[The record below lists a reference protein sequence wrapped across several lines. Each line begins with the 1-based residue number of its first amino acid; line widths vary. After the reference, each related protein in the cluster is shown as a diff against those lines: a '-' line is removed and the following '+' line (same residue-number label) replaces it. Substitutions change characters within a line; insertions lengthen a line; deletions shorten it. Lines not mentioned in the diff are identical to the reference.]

1 MARMIHI
8 VQVRLVSETNL
19 FLSSQALKEEVS
31 AKGAFGWW
39 GGGKRKRVCFIKT
52 HQLLYPPAHTHIHS
66 YTIHY
71 NVDVDGVVV
80 GVYSRVA
87 EADAMWDSTVSA
99 DALVV
104 DVRVA
109 AIGVVVGACVLGVL
123 VGVMVIVVV
132 AREFVMCV
140 VVGVYLQAA
149 GVDWTSDPM
158 AIPVI
163 GTSKLLNCPRTR

>member
-1 MARMIHI
+1 LFRKNAPT
-8 VQVRLVSETNL
+8 LV
-19 FLSSQALKEEVS
+19 
-31 AKGAFGWW
+31 
-39 GGGKRKRVCFIKT
+39 
-52 HQLLYPPAHTHIHS
+52 PPAHTHIHS
-66 YTIHY
+66 YNIHY
-71 NVDVDGVVV
+71 NIDVDGVVV

-87 EADAMWDSTVSA
+87 EADAMWDSTVSV

-140 VVGVYLQAA
+140 VVGVHLQAA
-149 GVDWTSDPM
+149 GVDWTLDPM

-163 GTSKLLNCPRTR
+163 GTSKSLNCPRTW